1 MLLKNYILKRFFVFL
16 LTLFIFTSTG
26 FSQSLIID
34 HTCVNLSEIPAEW
47 IDSVQANCRL
57 HYAHTSHGGQLTSGL
72 GMVESAD
79 TSYNFARTL
88 CSLPNEN
95 GAFCIFDGQE
105 FDDYITPDEYWETG
119 AGMDSTRNVLNH
131 NPSINYSMWSWCC
144 QVNSYSEEGIQA
156 YLDSISQLE
165 SEFPNITFIYMS
177 GNAQSWH
184 GHHTYTS
191 DAGGYNR
198 YLRNEQIRQY
208 CRDNNKVLFDFA
220 DIDCWYNGDM
230 DTSSYEGNVFPRE
243 HDQYN
248 VNESAHTSIMNC
260 EHKGEALWW
269 MMACL
274 AGWEPS
280 SGIDHKDSS
289 NSDQVKLSLENA
301 YNSII
306 TIKYEI
312 PKNSM
317 VSLKVYDLL
326 GNTVKTLASGKREAG
341 IYTISWDKK
350 IEDNQPLPS
359 GIYFI
364 RVEAGREAVT
374 NKISLLR

>member
-1 MLLKNYILKRFFVFL
+1 MISKNSIIRYSVLLVLLFSYNYKAL
-16 LTLFIFTSTG
+16 
-26 FSQSLIID
+26 SQGLIID
-34 HTCVNLSEIPAEW
+34 HTCVNLSEIPSEW

-72 GMVESAD
+72 GMIESAD

-88 CSLPNEN
+88 LSLPNEN

-105 FDDYITPDEYWETG
+105 FDDYITPDEYWQTKG
-119 AGMDSTRNVLNH
+119 GMDSTRNVLNH
-131 NPSINYSMWSWCC
+131 NPSINYSMWSWCT
-144 QVNSYSEEGIQA
+144 QPNGYSESQIQA

-165 SEFPNITFIYMS
+165 SEFPNVTFIYMT

-184 GHHTYTS
+184 DHHTYTS
-191 DAGGYNR
+191 DEGGYNR

-208 CRDNNKVLFDFA
+208 CRDNNKILFDFG

-248 VNESAHTSIMNC
+248 VNESAHTSNLNC

-274 AGWEPS
+274 AGWDPT
-280 SGIDHKDSS
+280 SGIEQTKSTSGDELR
-289 NSDQVKLSLENA
+289 LSLKNV
-301 YNSII
+301 YTPSIN
-306 TIKYEI
+306 IKYEI
-312 PKNSM
+312 PKSCM
-317 VSLKVYDLL
+317 VSLKIYDLL

-341 IYTISWDKK
+341 VYTISWDKK
-350 IEDNQPLPS
+350 TEDNQPLPS

-364 RVEAGREAVT
+364 RVEAGRESVT
-374 NKISLLR
+374 NKIPILR

>member
-1 MLLKNYILKRFFVFL
+1 MFSKFQRISYIIFF
-16 LTLFIFTSTG
+16 FIVCSKV
-26 FSQSLIID
+26 FSQGLIID
-34 HTCVNLSEIPAEW
+34 HNCVNLTEIPAEW

-72 GMVESAD
+72 SMIESSDA
-79 TSYNFARTL
+79 SYNYARAL
-88 CSLPNEN
+88 CSLPDES

-105 FDDYITPDEYWETG
+105 FDDYISPDEYWQTG
-119 AGMDSTRNVLNH
+119 AGMDSTRNVLNN
-131 NPSINYSMWSWCC
+131 NPTINYSMWSWCC
-144 QVNSYSEEGIQA
+144 QANYYSEEQIQA
-156 YLDSISQLE
+156 YLDSMSQLE
-165 SEFPNITFIYMS
+165 SEFPNVTFIYMT

-191 DAGGYNR
+191 DADGYNR

-230 DTSSYEGNVFPRE
+230 DTSSYDGNVFPRE

-248 VNESAHTSIMNC
+248 VNESAHTSNLNC

-274 AGWEPS
+274 AGWNPS
-280 SGIDHKDSS
+280 SGVEHKYFTI
-289 NSDQVKLSLENA
+289 NDQVKLSLENT
-301 YNSII
+301 YKSII

-312 PKNSM
+312 PKTSM
-317 VSLKVYDLL
+317 VSLKVYDIL
-326 GNTVKTLASGKREAG
+326 GKEIKTLVNRNIEAG
-341 IYTISWDKK
+341 VHMVNWDKRGNS
-350 IEDNQPLPS
+350 DQVLPS

-364 RVEAGREAVT
+364 RIKAGKETAS
-374 NKISLLR
+374 NKVSVIK

>member
-1 MLLKNYILKRFFVFL
+1 MFLKCKRISYIIFFLIVC
-16 LTLFIFTSTG
+16 STV
-26 FSQSLIID
+26 FSQGLIID
-34 HTCVNLSEIPAEW
+34 HTCVNLSEIPANW
-47 IDSVQANCRL
+47 IDSIQANCRL

-72 GMVESAD
+72 SRIESSD
-79 TSYNFARTL
+79 TSYNYARTL
-88 CSLPNEN
+88 CSLPSEN

-105 FDDYITPDEYWETG
+105 FDDYITPDEYWESG

-131 NPSINYSMWSWCC
+131 NPSINYSMWSWCT
-144 QVNSYSEEGIQA
+144 QPNYYSEETIQA
-156 YLDSISQLE
+156 YLDSISKLE
-165 SEFPNITFIYMS
+165 TEFPNVTFIYMT

-191 DAGGYNR
+191 DADGYNR

-208 CRDNNKVLFDFA
+208 CRDNDKVLFDFA

-248 VNESAHTSIMNC
+248 VNESAHTSNLNC

-274 AGWEPS
+274 TGWDAS
-280 SGIDHKDSS
+280 SGIDQT
-289 NSDQVKLSLENA
+289 NSTTGDRIKLSVENA
-301 YNSII
+301 YAPNIDI
-306 TIKYEI
+306 RYEI

-317 VSLKVYDLL
+317 VLLKVYDLL
-326 GNTVKTLASGKREAG
+326 GKTVKTLANEKREDG
-341 IYTISWDKK
+341 VYTISWDKK
-350 IEDNQPLPS
+350 SEDNQPLPL

-364 RVEAGREAVT
+364 RVEASGMT
-374 NKISLLR
+374 TSKKLPILR

>member
-1 MLLKNYILKRFFVFL
+1 MFLKCQKLSYIIFSVFAFFVFS
-16 LTLFIFTSTG
+16 STG
-26 FSQSLIID
+26 LSQGLIID
-34 HTCVNLSEIPAEW
+34 HTCVNLPQIPAEW

-72 GMVESAD
+72 GMIESSD
-79 TSYNFARTL
+79 TSYNFARAVS
-88 CSLPNEN
+88 SLPNEN

-105 FDDYITPDEYWETG
+105 FDDYITPDEYWQTG
-119 AGMDSTRNVLNH
+119 AGMDFTRNVLNN
-131 NPSINYSMWSWCC
+131 NPSINYSMWSWCT
-144 QVNSYSEEGIQA
+144 QPNSYSEEAIQA

-165 SEFPNITFIYMS
+165 TEFPNVTFIYMT

-191 DAGGYNR
+191 DANGYNR

-208 CRDNNKVLFDFA
+208 CRDNDKVLFDFG
-220 DIDCWYNGDM
+220 DIDCWYDSDM

-248 VNESAHTSIMNC
+248 VNESAHTSNLNC
-260 EHKGEALWW
+260 EHKGKALWW
-269 MMACL
+269 MMSRL

-280 SGIDHKDSS
+280 SGIDQTGFTSGDKLR
-289 NSDQVKLSLENA
+289 LSLEKA
-301 YNSII
+301 YIPN
-306 TIKYEI
+306 IKVTYEI
-312 PKNSM
+312 PTTSM
-317 VSLKVYDLL
+317 FSLKVYDLL
-326 GNTVKTLASGKREAG
+326 GKEVKTLANGIKEAG
-341 IYTISWDKK
+341 VYTVNWNKRGNTNK
-350 IEDNQPLPS
+350 PLPS

-374 NKISLLR
+374 NKVSILR

>member
-1 MLLKNYILKRFFVFL
+1 MLLKNYVLKCFFIFL
-16 LTLFIFTSTG
+16 LMLCIVTFTG

-34 HTCVNLSEIPAEW
+34 HTCVNLSEIPADW

-72 GMVESAD
+72 GRIESSD

-88 CSLPNEN
+88 CSLPSEG

-105 FDDYITPDEYWETG
+105 FDDYITPDEYWQTG

-144 QVNSYSEEGIQA
+144 QVNYYDEETIQA
-156 YLDSISQLE
+156 YLDSISKLE
-165 SEFPNITFIYMS
+165 TEFPNVTFIYMT

-191 DAGGYNR
+191 DADGYNR

-208 CRDNNKVLFDFA
+208 CQDNNKVLFDFA

-248 VNESAHTSIMNC
+248 VNESAHTSNLNC

-274 AGWEPS
+274 AGWDPS
-280 SGIDHKDSS
+280 SGIEHKDSS
-289 NSDQVKLSLENA
+289 SSDQVKLSLENSLS
-301 YNSII
+301 SII
-306 TIKYEI
+306 TIRYEV
-312 PKNSM
+312 PYTDL
-317 VSLKVYDLL
+317 VSLKVYNSL
-326 GNTVKTLASGKREAG
+326 GEIVETLVNGNRVAGVYTVSWNKRGKN
-341 IYTISWDKK
+341 
-350 IEDNQPLPS
+350 NQPLPS
-359 GIYFI
+359 GMYLIM
-364 RVEAGREAVT
+364 VETGGEAVS
-374 NKISLLR
+374 KKVPVIR

>member
-1 MLLKNYILKRFFVFL
+1 VFSKFKKFSCIIFFFFVC
-16 LTLFIFTSTG
+16 SMV
-26 FSQSLIID
+26 FSQGRIID
-34 HTCVNLSEIPAEW
+34 HNCVNLLEVPAEW

-72 GMVESAD
+72 AMIESSD
-79 TSYNFARTL
+79 TSFNYARAVS
-88 CSLPNEN
+88 SLPNES

-105 FDDYITPDEYWETG
+105 HDNYISPDEYWQTSTG
-119 AGMDSTRNVLNH
+119 MNYTRNVLNN

-144 QVNSYSEEGIQA
+144 QVNSYSEEQIQA

-165 SEFPNITFIYMS
+165 TEFSNVTFIYMT

-191 DAGGYNR
+191 DQGGYNR

-220 DIDCWYNGDM
+220 DIDCWYDGDM

-248 VNESAHTSIMNC
+248 VNESAHTSNLNC

-274 AGWEPS
+274 AGCDLS
-280 SGIDHKDSS
+280 AGIDQTDSPPE
-289 NSDQVKLSLENA
+289 NKLKLSFEEIN
-301 YNSII
+301 NSII
-306 TIKYEI
+306 TIRYEI
-312 PKNSM
+312 PKISS
-317 VSLKVYDLL
+317 VSLKIYDLL
-326 GNTVKTLASGKREAG
+326 GKEVKTLVNENKNAG
-341 IYTISWDKK
+341 VYKINWDKRGRN
-350 IEDNQPLPS
+350 NQILPS
-359 GIYFI
+359 GVYFI
-364 RVEAGREAVT
+364 HIKAGKETAS
-374 NKISLLR
+374 NKVAILR